1 MELTTES
8 IGQSR
13 SPMSA
18 TDLAHDDDDDD
29 GGDEEDGDIV
39 SIHKKT
45 VVEE

>member
-1 MELTTES
+1 
-8 IGQSR
+8 
-13 SPMSA
+13 MSA
-18 TDLAHDDDDDD
+18 TDLTHDDDDDD